1 MNWIKRLKR
10 KRMNSRRVKRN
21 KYGIPIKKKDRP
33 NWITRNRSVI
43 ELGIII
49 ALFLTGSTTLAC
61 VMLTL
66 YIVDTM

>member
-10 KRMNSRRVKRN
+10 KRMNSKRVKRN
-21 KYGIPIKKKDRP
+21 KYGIPIKTKDRP
-33 NWITRNRSVI
+33 NWIVRNRSLI

-49 ALFLTGSTTLAC
+49 SLFLTGSTTLAC